1 MKNPRQAGKPNARV
15 GFVVVESKQENLTE
29 IITMLINKSILI
41 TAVIAFFLGAATAGK
56 LVCDAKDKRAA
67 QLAAEQQAQQVA
79 FKDEVRRIEQDN
91 AKRLADAL
99 AERDKALAVASAD
112 HARADQLRK
121 QSDQLS
127 AKLARLS
134 ATPADPSN
142 PDAIRAGC
150 CERLLAE
157 ASGLLAEGAGLAAE
171 GGQLSARLS
180 ADRDAIAKIINARQK

>member
-1 MKNPRQAGKPNARV
+1 
-15 GFVVVESKQENLTE
+15 
-29 IITMLINKSILI
+29 MLINKSILI

-56 LVCDAKDKRAA
+56 IVGDAKDKHAA

-79 FKDEVRRIEQDN
+79 FKDEVRKIERES
-91 AKRLADAL
+91 AGRLAQAL

-112 HARADQLRK
+112 HARVDQLRK
-121 QSDQLS
+121 QADQLS

-134 ATPADPSN
+134 AAPADPGN
-142 PDAIRAGC
+142 PDAIRAAK

-157 ASGLLAEGAGLAAE
+157 ATGLLAEGAGLAAE

-180 ADRDAIAKIINARQK
+180 ADKDAIAKIINARQK

>member
-1 MKNPRQAGKPNARV
+1 MKNPRTGKRRGL
-15 GFVVVESKQENLTE
+15 GFLLVESKQENLTE

-41 TAVIAFFLGAATAGK
+41 TAVIAFFLGATIAGK
-56 LVCDAKDKRAA
+56 LVGDVKDRRAA
-67 QLAAEQQAQQVA
+67 QLAAEQQTQQLA
-79 FKDEVRRIEQDN
+79 LKDEVRKIERESAD
-91 AKRLADAL
+91 RLAQAL

-134 ATPADPSN
+134 TAPADPTN
-142 PDAIRAGC
+142 PDAIRAGR

-157 ASGLLAEGAGLAAE
+157 AAELLGEGAELAAE

-180 ADRDAIAKIINARQK
+180 ADRDVIAKIINARQK

>member
-1 MKNPRQAGKPNARV
+1 M
-15 GFVVVESKQENLTE
+15 F
-29 IITMLINKSILI
+29 IDKSTLI

-56 LVCDAKDKRAA
+56 LVGDAKDKHAA
-67 QLAAEQQAQQVA
+67 QLAAEQQAQQLA
-79 FKDEVRRIEQDN
+79 LKDEVRRIEQDN

-112 HARADQLRK
+112 HARVDQLRK
-121 QSDQLS
+121 HADQLS
-127 AKLARLS
+127 AKLSRLS
-134 ATPADPSN
+134 ATPADPGN
-142 PDAIRAGC
+142 PDAIRAAK

-180 ADRDAIAKIINARQK
+180 ANKDALSKILIAK

>member
-1 MKNPRQAGKPNARV
+1 MKNPRTGKRRGL
-15 GFVVVESKQENLTE
+15 GFLLVESKQENLTE
-29 IITMLINKSILI
+29 IITMFIDKSTLI

-56 LVCDAKDKRAA
+56 LVCDVKDRRAA

-79 FKDEVRRIEQDN
+79 FKDEVRKIERESAD
-91 AKRLADAL
+91 RLAQAL
-99 AERDKALAVASAD
+99 AERDKALAVA
-112 HARADQLRK
+112 HASDARVDQLRK

-142 PDAIRAGC
+142 PDAIRAGR

-157 ASGLLAEGAGLAAE
+157 ATSLLGEGAGLSSE
-171 GGQLSARLS
+171 GGQLSAKLS
-180 ADRDAIAKIINARQK
+180 ADRDALAKILRAQQP

>member
-1 MKNPRQAGKPNARV
+1 
-15 GFVVVESKQENLTE
+15 
-29 IITMLINKSILI
+29 MLIPRSILI

-56 LVCDAKDKRAA
+56 LVGDVKDRRAA
-67 QLAAEQQAQQVA
+67 QLAAEQQAQQIA
-79 FKDEVRRIEQDN
+79 LKDEVRRIEQERTK
-91 AKRLADAL
+91 AVADAI
-99 AERDKALAVASAD
+99 AERDKALAVASTD

-134 ATPADPSN
+134 ATPADPGN
-142 PDAIRAGC
+142 PDAIRAGR

-157 ASGLLAEGAGLAAE
+157 ATELLGEGAELAAE

-180 ADRDAIAKIINARQK
+180 ADRDAIAKIIFARQK

>member
-1 MKNPRQAGKPNARV
+1 
-15 GFVVVESKQENLTE
+15 
-29 IITMLINKSILI
+29 MLINKSILI

-56 LVCDAKDKRAA
+56 LVGDAKDKHAA
-67 QLAAEQQAQQVA
+67 QLAAEHQAQQIA
-79 FKDEVRRIEQDN
+79 FKDEVRRIEQERTK
-91 AKRLADAL
+91 AVADAI

-121 QSDQLS
+121 QADQLS

-134 ATPADPSN
+134 AAPADPSN
-142 PDAIRAGC
+142 LDAIRAGR

-157 ASGLLAEGAGLAAE
+157 AASLLGEGAELAAE

-180 ADRDAIAKIINARQK
+180 ANKDALSKIIKN

>member
-1 MKNPRQAGKPNARV
+1 M
-15 GFVVVESKQENLTE
+15 F
-29 IITMLINKSILI
+29 IDKSTLI
-41 TAVIAFFLGAATAGK
+41 TAVIAFFLGATTAGK
-56 LVCDAKDKRAA
+56 IVGDAKDKHAA
-67 QLAAEQQAQQVA
+67 QLAAEQQAQQIA
-79 FKDEVRRIEQDN
+79 LKDEVRRIEQDN

-134 ATPADPSN
+134 AAPADPSN
-142 PDAIRAGC
+142 PDAIRAAK

-157 ASGLLAEGAGLAAE
+157 AAGLLGEGAGLSSE
-171 GGQLSARLS
+171 GGQLSAKLS
-180 ADRDAIAKIINARQK
+180 ADRDALAKILRAQQP

>member
-1 MKNPRQAGKPNARV
+1 
-15 GFVVVESKQENLTE
+15 
-29 IITMLINKSILI
+29 MLIPKSILI
-41 TAVIAFFLGAATAGK
+41 TAVIAFFLGATTAGK
-56 LVCDAKDKRAA
+56 LIGDVKDKHAA
-67 QLAAEQQAQQVA
+67 QLAAEQQAQRIA
-79 FKDEVRRIEQDN
+79 LKDEVRKIERESAD
-91 AKRLADAL
+91 RLAQAL

-112 HARADQLRK
+112 HARADKLRK

-134 ATPADPSN
+134 AAPADPSDAN
-142 PDAIRAGC
+142 AIRAAK

>member
-1 MKNPRQAGKPNARV
+1 MRGSV
-15 GFVVVESKQENLTE
+15 SSFESKQENLLE

-56 LVCDAKDKRAA
+56 LVGDAKDRRAE

-79 FKDEVRRIEQDN
+79 FKDEVRRIEQNN

-112 HARADQLRK
+112 HARVDQLRK
-121 QSDQLS
+121 QSDQLA

-134 ATPADPSN
+134 AAPADPGN
-142 PDAIRAGC
+142 LDAIRAGR

-157 ASGLLAEGAGLAAE
+157 ATELLGEGTGLSSE
-171 GGQLSARLS
+171 GGQLSAKLS
-180 ADRDAIAKIINARQK
+180 ADRDALAKILRAQQP

>member
-1 MKNPRQAGKPNARV
+1 M
-15 GFVVVESKQENLTE
+15 F
-29 IITMLINKSILI
+29 IDKSILI

-56 LVCDAKDKRAA
+56 IVGDVKDRRAA
-67 QLAAEQQAQQVA
+67 QLAAEQQAQRIA
-79 FKDEVRRIEQDN
+79 LKDEVRRIEQDN

-112 HARADQLRK
+112 HARADKLRK
-121 QSDQLS
+121 QADQLS

-134 ATPADPSN
+134 ATPADPGN
-142 PDAIRAGC
+142 PDAIRAGR

-157 ASGLLAEGAGLAAE
+157 AAGLLGEGAGLAAE

-180 ADRDAIAKIINARQK
+180 ANKDALSKILKN